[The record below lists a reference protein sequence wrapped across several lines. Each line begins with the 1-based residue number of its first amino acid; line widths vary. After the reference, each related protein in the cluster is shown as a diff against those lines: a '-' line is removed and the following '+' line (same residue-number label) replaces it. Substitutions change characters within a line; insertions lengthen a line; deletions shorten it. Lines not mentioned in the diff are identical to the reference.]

1 VSDGAAFAADY
12 YDGRDSARHRVE
24 VVVRGASLLVRGAD
38 VLREHPVDAVSVQPR
53 VGSLP
58 VRVALPD
65 GAMLLADADAV
76 AAAMPVP
83 RAAGLAHRLESHLG
97 IVAACLAGIVVA
109 GWFGYRDGV
118 PWAARHLADHIPPAL
133 ESQIAEEGMKNLD
146 RVVLQP
152 SKLAPQRQRELRA
165 GFARLEA
172 GLDPAARNAHL
183 EFRDGGWI
191 GANAFALPGG
201 AVILTD
207 QLAALLDD
215 EHVLAVLA
223 HELGH
228 LHYRHGTRNILQ
240 DSIVGLG
247 TMALFGDA
255 TAVSHV
261 AAGLPTLLL
270 HTGYSRDFEREA
282 DGFAFDL
289 LKRTG
294 RSPRLLGEALASL
307 EKARDR
313 PDAGSSECR
322 VPGAPGKSEEP
333 DERRSPRAS
342 ELGYLSTHPATEERI
357 RAAEAAAR

>member
-1 VSDGAAFAADY
+1 LTSGAFAADY
-12 YDGRDSARHRVE
+12 YDGRDSTRHRVE
-24 VVVRGASLLVRGAD
+24 VVVSGASLLVRGAD
-38 VLREHPVDAVSVQPR
+38 VLREHAVSEARVQPR

-58 VRVALPD
+58 VRIALPD
-65 GAMLLADADAV
+65 GAILLADADAV
-76 AAAMPVP
+76 AAALPLP

-97 IVAACLAGIVVA
+97 VVLASIAGVVVA

-118 PWAARHLADHIPPAL
+118 PWLAGKLADHIPPAL

-146 RVVLQP
+146 RVVLRP
-152 SKLAPQRQRELRA
+152 TAMDAGRQARLRA
-165 GFARLEA
+165 AFAKLEA

-191 GANAFALPGG
+191 GANAFAIPGG
-201 AVILTD
+201 AVVLTD

-215 EHVLAVLA
+215 EHILAVLA

-228 LHYRHGTRNILQ
+228 LHYRHGTRNLLQ

-247 TMALFGDA
+247 SMALFGDA
-255 TAVSHV
+255 TSVSHV
-261 AAGLPTLLL
+261 AAALPTMLL

-282 DGFAFDL
+282 DAFAFGL

-307 EKARDR
+307 EKARNR
-313 PDAGSSECR
+313 PAAASAECK
-322 VPGAPGKSEEP
+322 VPGAPRDEERPRYP
-333 DERRSPRAS
+333 DSS
-342 ELGYLSTHPATEERI
+342 GLGYLSTHPATEERI